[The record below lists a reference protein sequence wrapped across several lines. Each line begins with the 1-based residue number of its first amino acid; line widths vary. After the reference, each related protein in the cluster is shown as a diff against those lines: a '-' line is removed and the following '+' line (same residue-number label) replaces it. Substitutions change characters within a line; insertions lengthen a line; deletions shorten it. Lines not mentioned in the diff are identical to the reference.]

1 MVRESKTDAG
11 TRLIDLMPVLRDE
24 LTAYKAQ
31 APDIAPDATSSSLA
45 RTGHPNDP
53 GEHPQPRAP

>member
-31 APDIAPDATSSSLA
+31 APDIAPDAIVFPSQ
-45 RTGHPNDP
+45 H
-53 GEHPQPRAP
+53 RAPE